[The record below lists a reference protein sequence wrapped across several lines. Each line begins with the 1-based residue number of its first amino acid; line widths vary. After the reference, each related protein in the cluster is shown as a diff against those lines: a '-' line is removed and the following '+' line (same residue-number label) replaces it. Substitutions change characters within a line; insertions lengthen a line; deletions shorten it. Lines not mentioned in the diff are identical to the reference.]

1 MSYGHDNVVGGTPKI
16 VNISMVIDDVIDF
29 FYLDI
34 LVGVELLLVQGLDMF
49 WWSIMPGVEMLL
61 VVRVDMM

>member
-1 MSYGHDNVVGGTPKI
+1 M
-16 VNISMVIDDVIDF
+16 
-29 FYLDI
+29 
-34 LVGVELLLVQGLDMF
+34 VGVELLLVLGLDMS

>member
-1 MSYGHDNVVGGTPKI
+1 M
-16 VNISMVIDDVIDF
+16 
-29 FYLDI
+29 
-34 LVGVELLLVQGLDMF
+34 VGVELLLVQGLDMF